1 MITQK
6 IKVNIIPDGVAPEL
20 HCSRNDNLSRT
31 FLLDLY
37 AGDELF
43 TIPLGATVFFQGT
56 TKDGTTFQK
65 TCDFSGNEVTAEIT
79 SEMTGSSGRAVA
91 ELAILAD
98 QELIHSQ
105 NIMLKVEGL

>member
-6 IKVNIIPDGVAPEL
+6 IKVNLIPDGVAPEL
-20 HCSRNDNLSRT
+20 HCSKGDNLSRT
-31 FLLDLY
+31 FLLAVY
-37 AGDELF
+37 AGDEPF

-56 TKDGTTFQK
+56 TKDGATFQK
-65 TCDFSGNEVTAEIT
+65 TCAFSENVVVAEVTA
-79 SEMTGSSGRAVA
+79 EMTGSSGRAVA

-105 NIMLKVEGL
+105 NIILKVEGL